1 MEMKEM
7 YESMGICSQ
16 VLEFGLNIEKK
27 LKDRFEAIDETAEYN
42 QMKVIRAMQECR
54 VSDIHFAAT
63 TGYGYNDLGRDVL
76 EEVYANTFRERTL
89 WCAPR

>member
-27 LKDRFEAIDETAEYN
+27 LKDRFEAIDETAE
-42 QMKVIRAMQECR
+42 
-54 VSDIHFAAT
+54 
-63 TGYGYNDLGRDVL
+63 
-76 EEVYANTFRERTL
+76 
-89 WCAPR
+89 